1 MGRHKQSYD
10 PAVSTMSL
18 GDHLEELRA
27 RLIMALLGLFI
38 GTLISFTF
46 GKGVIRFIEKPY
58 YNVMTQYVAK
68 HVADVNVAGATSLVE
83 LFSNNLIGALES
95 DPNAPALD
103 ARTIR
108 FMQQIY
114 QQSEEQWQAQG
125 PGTPWAF
132 SETQLPR
139 LQILAPADAFVGFMK
154 ISLICGLILSAP
166 WVFYQLWMFIAAGLY
181 EHERRSIQTTIP
193 FSAGLFIVGALF
205 FLFVVAPI
213 SLKFFLGFGDLIGV
227 RCHWTFQKYISFVT
241 VLMLVFGLAFQ
252 TPIVIFILNR
262 TGLIAIEILTSYR
275 RFVILGIVFLAAV
288 VTPPDVVS
296 QITLA
301 IPLYLLYELG
311 ILLSVKFNPQPS
323 S

>member
-1 MGRHKQSYD
+1 MGHHKPSYD
-10 PAVSTMSL
+10 PTISTMSL
-18 GDHLEELRA
+18 GDHLEELRI

-38 GTLISFTF
+38 GTVISFSF
-46 GKGVIRFIEKPY
+46 GKQIILLIEKPY
-58 YNVMTQYVAK
+58 NDVMNHYAAR
-68 HVADVNVAGATSLVE
+68 HVTDVNVDGASSFVQLLSDNLVR
-83 LFSNNLIGALES
+83 ALES
-95 DPNAPALD
+95 DPNAPDLD
-103 ARTIR
+103 AETIR
-108 FMQQIY
+108 FMQQLY
-114 QQSEEQWQAQG
+114 EQTEQQWQEHA
-125 PGTPWAF
+125 PSTPWAF
-132 SETQLPR
+132 SNTQVPR
-139 LQILAPADAFVGFMK
+139 LQILAPADGFVGFMK

-181 EHERRSIQTTIP
+181 EHERKSIQTAIP

-205 FLFVVAPI
+205 FLFVVAPL
-213 SLKFFLGFGDLIGV
+213 SLQFFLGFGDLIGV

-262 TGLIAIEILTSYR
+262 TGLIAIEILKSYR

-301 IPLYLLYELG
+301 IPLYILYELG
-311 ILLSVKFNPQPS
+311 ILLSVKFNRQS
-323 S
+323 